1 MEVEVTP
8 KNFGRIAAQTAKQ
21 AMMQRIR
28 QVEKEMIYEEFKD
41 RAGEIVSGTVRRF
54 DRSDVILDLGKFE
67 AIMPQRERVVVED
80 YNVGDRLRAY
90 VVAVEN
96 GIRGPEI
103 IVSRSHPN
111 FVRRLFEL
119 EVSEINDGTVEIR
132 GIAREAGYRTK
143 IAVTS
148 ANEKVDPVG
157 ACVGMRGSRVK
168 NIVRELNNEKVDI
181 IRWSSDP
188 KEFVLEALKPAKV
201 KNLVFDTEKK
211 SVQISVDEDQLSL
224 AIGKKGQNA
233 RLTSRLT
240 GWEINIDK
248 DTSATTRGR
257 TEGRAGRADAL
268 PSALPI
274 TRRAGVDSGEIW
286 LHQPGRIA
294 RRRRRRIWS
303 TSWAWTK
310 RRRRKFTRPSIR
322 RQRHS
327 NEWLRLT
334 SSSHEHEFSDN
345 LNANQND
352 NARPQRA
359 NRDRAQSRPRPP
371 LPPSRSPRRSAKRP
385 RPPKPK
391 PAAKPARATP
401 TAPHP
406 KAAAMQPPRRSA
418 AETASRRRSRADG
431 NRFADRREEAAP
443 KRDRRRRDDEAP
455 ILPPISRIRA
465 TPERAR
471 RRAGRTASAPPK
483 PSRSAPVPNRGRC
496 ADGSRGRAKRKPSAE
511 NHSHQAADHRQGS
524 GDAARAE
531 DLPAHQG
538 ADGD

>member
-1 MEVEVTP
+1 MFFMNAEFIAMLDYLERERGIKREILLEAVSNALLSASKKSVSASRDLRIDINPKTGEIRALAKLLVVEDVTNPADEISLSKARKINPEAAVGGEVEVEVTP

-201 KNLVFDTEKK
+201 KNLVFDTGEEER
-211 SVQISVDEDQLSL
+211 SDFGRRRSAFARDRQEGPERAVDL
-224 AIGKKGQNA
+224 AADRLGNQYRPRHLRHA
-233 RLTSRLT
+233 RR
-240 GWEINIDK
+240 
-248 DTSATTRGR
+248 R
-257 TEGRAGRADAL
+257 TESRAGGAG
-268 PSALPI
+268 PG
-274 TRRAGVDSGEIW
+274 RRAADYRRPGPAAGEGR
-286 LHQPGRIA
+286 LHQSRRIA
-294 RRRRRRIWS
+294 RR
-303 TSWAWTK
+303 
-310 RRRRKFTRPSIR
+310 
-322 RQRHS
+322 
-327 NEWLRLT
+327 
-334 SSSHEHEFSDN
+334 
-345 LNANQND
+345 
-352 NARPQRA
+352 
-359 NRDRAQSRPRPP
+359 
-371 LPPSRSPRRSAKRP
+371 
-385 RPPKPK
+385 
-391 PAAKPARATP
+391 
-401 TAPHP
+401 
-406 KAAAMQPPRRSA
+406 
-418 AETASRRRSRADG
+418 G
-431 NRFADRREEAAP
+431 
-443 KRDRRRRDDEAP
+443 
-455 ILPPISRIRA
+455 
-465 TPERAR
+465 
-471 RRAGRTASAPPK
+471 GR
-483 PSRSAPVPNRGRC
+483 
-496 ADGSRGRAKRKPSAE
+496 
-511 NHSHQAADHRQGS
+511 GS
-524 GDAARAE
+524 GRDSFR
-531 DLPAHQG
+531 G
-538 ADGD
+538 

>member
-1 MEVEVTP
+1 MNAEFIAMLDYLERERGIKREILIEAVSNALLSASKKSVSMSRDLRIDIDPKTGVIRALAYPLVVEKVASPADEISINKARDIKPDAQLGEAVEVEVTP
-8 KNFGRIAAQTAKQ
+8 RNFGRIAAQTAKQ

-148 ANEKVDPVG
+148 ANDKVDPVG

-188 KEFVLEALKPAKV
+188 KDYVLEALKPAKV
-201 KNLVFDTEKK
+201 KNLVFDTERK

-248 DTSATTRGR
+248 DTSAVNAV
-257 TEGRAGRADAL
+257 EQKVVQAAQSL
-268 PSALPI
+268 QSALPI
-274 TRRAGVDSGEIW
+274 DQEQAMTLVKSGFTNLEGLRDADVSDLVDILGVDEAKAQEI
-286 LHQPGRIA
+286 HA
-294 RRRRRRIWS
+294 
-303 TSWAWTK
+303 AV
-310 RRRRKFTRPSIR
+310 
-322 RQRHS
+322 
-327 NEWLRLT
+327 
-334 SSSHEHEFSDN
+334 
-345 LNANQND
+345 
-352 NARPQRA
+352 
-359 NRDRAQSRPRPP
+359 PRE
-371 LPPSRSPRRSAKRP
+371 A
-385 RPPKPK
+385 
-391 PAAKPARATP
+391 
-401 TAPHP
+401 
-406 KAAAMQPPRRSA
+406 
-418 AETASRRRSRADG
+418 TAS
-431 NRFADRREEAAP
+431 
-443 KRDRRRRDDEAP
+443 
-455 ILPPISRIRA
+455 
-465 TPERAR
+465 
-471 RRAGRTASAPPK
+471 
-483 PSRSAPVPNRGRC
+483 
-496 ADGSRGRAKRKPSAE
+496 
-511 NHSHQAADHRQGS
+511 
-524 GDAARAE
+524 
-531 DLPAHQG
+531 
-538 ADGD
+538 